1 MTQEDIKLLTALLR
15 PYAHKPIPKYTKKDL
30 LALILHTL
38 VDDAKQK
45 KILIGAAIDLAK
57 AMKEEKKEIL

>member
-1 MTQEDIKLLTALLR
+1 MTPEQIKELSALLR
-15 PYAHKPIPKYTKKDL
+15 PYAHKAIPKYTKEGL

-45 KILIGAAIDLAK
+45 KILLDAAFELAK
-57 AMKEEKKEIL
+57 AIKEEKKEIL